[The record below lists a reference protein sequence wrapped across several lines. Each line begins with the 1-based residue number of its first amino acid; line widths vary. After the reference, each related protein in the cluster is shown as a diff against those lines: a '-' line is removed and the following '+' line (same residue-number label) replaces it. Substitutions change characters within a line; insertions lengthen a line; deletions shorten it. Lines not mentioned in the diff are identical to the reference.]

1 MDRENKRM
9 IDSNSGSLWQFKV
22 SSYSQLQIERTN
34 FVSKTALKLSKIALL
49 FMWQTVR
56 QDFFPAVSNLCRP
69 QQFQL
74 RETEH
79 IPKHTHT
86 HTRIREELRFLSW
99 LIYPLAV
106 HQLSRPGDDI
116 MCDISP
122 WRCYLSVLFQP
133 RLNPPPSRHNSIR
146 TYRDLPPQSQPLPKC
161 SSGRPARG
169 AGMAIC
175 VGPVAMYSRWRFQDA
190 ACHADISWL
199 LRTFKEPDKITK

>member
-1 MDRENKRM
+1 MAIQSQFIFTTTNWKNKFCLQNCLKIIYR
-9 IDSNSGSLWQFKV
+9 I
-22 SSYSQLQIERTN
+22 SS
-34 FVSKTALKLSKIALL
+34 
-49 FMWQTVR
+49 
-56 QDFFPAVSNLCRP
+56 
-69 QQFQL
+69 QQFLIYAGLSNFNWGKQNTCL
-74 RETEH
+74 N
-79 IPKHTHT
+79 THT
-86 HTRIREELRFLSW
+86 HTQIREELRFLSW
-99 LIYPLAV
+99 LIYLLAV

-146 TYRDLPPQSQPLPKC
+146 TYRDLPPQSHPLPKC
-161 SSGRPARG
+161 SSGKPARG

-199 LRTFKEPDKITK
+199 LRTF